1 MNEKTTVLDLETKA
15 IAAALLSSQYQIAA
29 LEQRYEG
36 IGQSGKAAALQRARE
51 TVSTVQSALS
61 RNFSDS
67 DLFIGLGDK

>member
-1 MNEKTTVLDLETKA
+1 MNEKTVLDLETKA
-15 IAAALLSSQYQIAA
+15 ISGLLIFAQYQIAA